1 LLDRD
6 IREFLKKHFKEKMF
20 VDEVNTG
27 KARIDLLDLSTELH
41 GYEIKSDVDTFSRL
55 DRQIRNY
62 NKTLSKITI
71 VVGAK
76 KLPVIESKVPAFWGI
91 ILVHEV
97 DGKVILHNVRN
108 ALSNPSFDKRVAI
121 CTLWKSELLDII
133 SNKFKVSARSR
144 YVKMRRWRLASILE
158 RELDADETIKLI
170 RISYLK
176 RIKEGGWRDQGQ

>member
-1 LLDRD
+1 MLDRD
-6 IREFLKKHFKEKMF
+6 IRAVLKKHFKEKMF

-41 GYEIKSDVDTFSRL
+41 GYEIKSDSDTFSRL
-55 DRQIRNY
+55 DRQIKNY
-62 NKTLSKITI
+62 NKTLSRITI

-76 KLPVIESKVPAFWGI
+76 KLPLIEAKVPKFWGI

-97 DGKVILHNVRN
+97 NGKVVIKNIRN
-108 ALSNPSFDKRVAI
+108 SEPNPIFDKKTAI

-133 SNKFKVSARSR
+133 TSKFEVSARSR

-158 RELDADETIKLI
+158 RELDANETIKLI

-176 RIKEGGWRDQGQ
+176 RIKDGGWRD

>member
-1 LLDRD
+1 MLDCH
-6 IREFLKKHFKEKMF
+6 IRAALKKHFKEKLF

-41 GYEIKSDVDTFSRL
+41 GYEIKSDSDTFSRL
-55 DRQIRNY
+55 DRQIKNY

-76 KLPVIESKVPAFWGI
+76 KLPVIESKIPAFWGI

-97 DGKVILHNVRN
+97 DGKVILRNVRN
-108 ALSNPSFDKRVAI
+108 AQANPNFDKRVAI

-133 SNKFKVSARSR
+133 TNKFKVSVRSR
-144 YVKMRRWRLASILE
+144 YVKMRRWRLATILE
-158 RELDADETIKLI
+158 KELDAQETIKLI
-170 RISYLK
+170 RLSYLK
-176 RIKEGGWRDQGQ
+176 RIKDGGWRD